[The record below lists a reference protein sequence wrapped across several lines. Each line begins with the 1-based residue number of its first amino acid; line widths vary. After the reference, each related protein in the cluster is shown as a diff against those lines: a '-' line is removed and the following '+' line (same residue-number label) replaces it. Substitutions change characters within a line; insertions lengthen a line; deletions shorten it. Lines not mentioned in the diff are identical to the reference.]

1 MTTAHGWPVCVTYC
15 AYCRGQ
21 VRQPRRGRRRRY
33 CGQSCRQRAYRR
45 RRAAKVAT
53 MRLAGMGR
61 YVPLLWLDYRK
72 PHPYEGVTSSQKL
85 IHAAASTG

>member
-1 MTTAHGWPVCVTYC
+1 MCVTYC
-15 AYCRGQ
+15 AYCGGQ
-21 VRQPRRGRRRRY
+21 LTQRRRGRPRVY
-33 CGQSCRQRAYRR
+33 CQGCRQRAYRR
-45 RRAAKVAT
+45 RRAAKVAS

-72 PHPYEGVTSSQKL
+72 PHPYEGVTSTEKL